1 MKDVGIYVH
10 IPFCIK
16 KCFYCDFISYENKNE
31 LKHEYVKYLLREIEH
46 VGIGNKEDYKNDLD
60 DLVRVRT
67 IYFGGGTPSYI
78 DSKAI
83 IDILDTIKR
92 NFSLIEN
99 CEITLEINP
108 GTVDEQKLQDY
119 YNSGINRISIGLQET
134 NDYLLSLIGRV
145 HNFQQF
151 LETYKLAR
159 KIGFDNIN
167 VDLISA
173 LPNQT
178 IDDVKK
184 TLDTIIELN
193 PEHVSVYSL
202 ILEDETKLAKMVE
215 EKILN
220 KPDEK
225 LEREMYWL
233 IKDKLEKNGYNH
245 YEISN
250 YSKIGYESKHNLD
263 CWNQNEYIGFGVSA
277 HSYTNSV
284 RFSNIESIEEYI
296 INIRNCEEYKNLIF
310 HEKQDQDSKMKE
322 YMMLGLRKIK
332 GININEF
339 KEKFLQNP
347 VFIFKKELNKLVNE
361 GLIEVDEEFI
371 RLTKNGI
378 DFANIVWQDFI

>member
-10 IPFCIK
+10 IPFCMK
-16 KCFYCDFISYENKNE
+16 KCFYCDFISYENKDE
-31 LKHEYVKYLLREIEH
+31 LKNEYVKYLLREIEQ

-67 IYFGGGTPSYI
+67 VYFGGGTPSYI
-78 DSKAI
+78 DSKDI
-83 IDILDTIKR
+83 VDILNTIKR

-134 NDYLLSLIGRV
+134 NNYLLSLIGRV

-151 LETYKLAR
+151 LETYKIAR
-159 KIGFDNIN
+159 KIGFNNIN

-178 IDDVKK
+178 IDDIKK
-184 TLDTIIELN
+184 TLDIITDLN

-202 ILEDETKLAKMVE
+202 ILEEGTKLAKMVE
-215 EKILN
+215 DKILN
-220 KPDEK
+220 QPDEK
-225 LEREMYWL
+225 IEREIYWF
-233 IKDKLEKNGYNH
+233 IKEKLEKNGYNH

-250 YSKIGYESKHNLD
+250 FSRTGYESKHNLD
-263 CWNQNEYIGFGVSA
+263 CWNQNEYMGFGVSA
-277 HSYTNSV
+277 HSYTNSI

-296 INIRNCEEYKNLIF
+296 TNIRNCEEYKNLIF

-322 YMMLGLRKIK
+322 YMMLGLRKIN
-332 GININEF
+332 GIKINEF
-339 KEKFLQNP
+339 KNKFFQNP
-347 VFIFKKELNKLVNE
+347 VVVFKKELNKLVNE